1 MSHYRCYV
9 NPNAVEARRAEDLKR
24 NISPGAEDSKQDRLR
39 GDTPIPLALLG
50 KGRVM
55 FFLEQEGLVKEFTL
69 PSVLAL
75 LARMESDDR

>member
-1 MSHYRCYV
+1 MLCKPQCGRG
-9 NPNAVEARRAEDLKR
+9 PARGGFKTKHFSWGGGFKARSLE
-24 NISPGAEDSKQDRLR
+24 

>member
-1 MSHYRCYV
+1 M
-9 NPNAVEARRAEDLKR
+9 
-24 NISPGAEDSKQDRLR
+24 
-39 GDTPIPLALLG
+39 ALLG

>member
-1 MSHYRCYV
+1 
-9 NPNAVEARRAEDLKR
+9 
-24 NISPGAEDSKQDRLR
+24 
-39 GDTPIPLALLG
+39 
-50 KGRVM
+50 M